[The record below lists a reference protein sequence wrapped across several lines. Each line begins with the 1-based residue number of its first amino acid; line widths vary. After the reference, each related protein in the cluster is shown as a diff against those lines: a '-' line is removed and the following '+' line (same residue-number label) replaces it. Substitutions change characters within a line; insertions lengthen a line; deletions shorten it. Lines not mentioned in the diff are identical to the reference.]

1 MSLGF
6 ELVCVVQ
13 KNSMPPYILRFS
25 IWVTFTVLRESDFR
39 VEEGAWFR
47 GWDVGLMGV
56 GFEPSRG
63 RRNGRGARTLQPGY
77 YGSGLRVEGLGKSC
91 GQVLGLRAEG

>member
-1 MSLGF
+1 MGV

-13 KNSMPPYILRFS
+13 KNSMPPYISRFS

-47 GWDVGLMGV
+47 GWDVGLMGL
-56 GFEPSRG
+56 GSAPSRG
-63 RRNGRGARTLQPGY
+63 RVSGQGAGTLQFGY
-77 YGSGLRVEGLGKSC
+77 YGSGFRVRGLGKSC
-91 GQVLGLRAEG
+91 GLVLGLRAEG